1 MGVPKYVLHILRD
14 DHPLVFAKTFYPVRL
29 VVFLIH

>member
-14 DHPLVFAKTFYPVRL
+14 DHPLVFAKIFYPVR
-29 VVFLIH
+29 